1 MLDDRIESVVFR
13 VEEFKSQLERMHQ
26 SLTSAFG
33 ETEELHKQMPLLKE
47 LFARIEQV
55 EVSTSVHTH
64 GGGRTRSYICWKLF
78 SN

>member
-26 SLTSAFG
+26 SLTSAFR
-33 ETEELHKQMPLLKE
+33 EMEELHKQMPLLKE

-55 EVSTSVHTH
+55 EVSTYSWGEDEVCV
-64 GGGRTRSYICWKLF
+64 YIG
-78 SN
+78 SI